1 MGSFFSR
8 IFKSSLISSIC
19 LVILGGL
26 LFFQSEATI
35 ISISYVIGGILIAI
49 GVLTIMKYIN
59 NYKKDIRNEM
69 DIIYGTVTVIL
80 GIIVIG
86 NPKGIASIIPFVI
99 GILIILSSAT
109 KLQYSLDLKKNEN
122 DLWVSTMVLSL
133 ITMLVGILL
142 IFNPFQGAEFIT
154 KIVGILIS
162 IYAILDIIS
171 TITIKRTVKK
181 IHNAIEETITEAEVI
196 EEKNVKKRKVKKEN
210 DK

>member
-1 MGSFFSR
+1 MTGLFSK
-8 IFKSSLISSIC
+8 IFKSSILSSMA
-19 LVILGGL
+19 LALLGGL

-35 ISISYVIGGILIAI
+35 ISVSYIIGGILIAI

-59 NYKKDIRNEM
+59 AYRKSSKNEL

-86 NPKGIASIIPFVI
+86 NPKAIASIIPFVI
-99 GILIILSSAT
+99 GLLIILSSAT
-109 KLQYSLDLKKNEN
+109 KLQYSLELKKSNN
-122 DLWVSTMVLSL
+122 DLWLSTMILSI
-133 ITMLVGILL
+133 ITTLVGIVL

-154 KIVGILIS
+154 KLVGILIFT
-162 IYAILDIIS
+162 YAILDIIS

-181 IHNAIEETITEAEVI
+181 IHNAIEENITEAEII
-196 EEKNVKKRKVKKEN
+196 EEKEEKKKGKKES

>member
-1 MGSFFSR
+1 MTGLFSK
-8 IFKSSLISSIC
+8 IFKSSILSSMA
-19 LVILGGL
+19 LALLGGL

-35 ISISYVIGGILIAI
+35 ISVSYIIGGILIAI

-59 NYKKDIRNEM
+59 AYRKSSKNEL

-86 NPKGIASIIPFVI
+86 NPKAIASIIPFVI

-109 KLQYSLDLKKNEN
+109 KLQYSLELKKSNN
-122 DLWVSTMVLSL
+122 DLWLSTMILSI
-133 ITMLVGILL
+133 ITTLVGIVL

-154 KIVGILIS
+154 KLVGMLIFT
-162 IYAILDIIS
+162 YAILDIIS

-181 IHNAIEETITEAEVI
+181 IHNAIEENITEAEII
-196 EEKNVKKRKVKKEN
+196 EEKEEKKKGKKES

>member
-1 MGSFFSR
+1 MTGLFSK
-8 IFKSSLISSIC
+8 IFKSSILSSMA
-19 LVILGGL
+19 LALLGGL

-35 ISISYVIGGILIAI
+35 ISVSYIIGGILIAI

-59 NYKKDIRNEM
+59 AYRKSSKNEL

-86 NPKGIASIIPFVI
+86 NPKAIASIIPFVI

-109 KLQYSLDLKKNEN
+109 KLQYSLELKKSNN
-122 DLWVSTMVLSL
+122 DLWLSTMILSI
-133 ITMLVGILL
+133 ITTLVGIVL

-154 KIVGILIS
+154 KLVGILIFT
-162 IYAILDIIS
+162 YAILDIIS

-181 IHNAIEETITEAEVI
+181 IHNAIEENITEAEII
-196 EEKNVKKRKVKKEN
+196 EEKEEKKKGKKES

>member
-1 MGSFFSR
+1 MTGLFSK
-8 IFKSSLISSIC
+8 IFKSSILSSMA
-19 LVILGGL
+19 LALLGGL

-35 ISISYVIGGILIAI
+35 ISVSYIIGGILIAI
-49 GVLTIMKYIN
+49 GVLTIIKYIN
-59 NYKKDIRNEM
+59 AYRKSSKNEL

-86 NPKGIASIIPFVI
+86 NPKAIASIIPFVI

-109 KLQYSLDLKKNEN
+109 KLQYSLELKKSNN
-122 DLWVSTMVLSL
+122 DLWLSTMILSI
-133 ITMLVGILL
+133 ITTLVGIVL

-154 KIVGILIS
+154 KLVGILIFT
-162 IYAILDIIS
+162 YAILDIIS

-181 IHNAIEETITEAEVI
+181 IHNAIEENITEAEII
-196 EEKNVKKRKVKKEN
+196 EEKEEKKKGKKES